1 MPDIRITLS
10 CGDYDRTRPLID
22 RTIPTPGL
30 DLTVLPLPSAERH
43 KRFVRNLE
51 FDVCE
56 LQIAQYLGLKSR
68 GVPITAI
75 PVFPHRRFNHSCVM
89 VRMDS
94 DIWRPEDLRGRRV
107 GVHGHFNPIALW
119 IRGLLQH
126 EFKVPPSEIHWV
138 ADGSEDVSG
147 WSPPSWLRIERA
159 PAGRKM
165 QDLLK
170 AGEIDAQIL
179 SDSGPEASTI
189 NKVVRRLW
197 PHYREVEV
205 DYYRRTGIFPIRHLV
220 AVRDEV
226 LRLNSGI
233 ASHLVRAFEDAKQQ
247 AYRYWSDH
255 RRSSLAWFG
264 AEQEEERALL
274 GPDPWP
280 YSVEKNRIVLET
292 LLDYAFEQGLTE
304 RRLDIEEI
312 FTPGG
317 RDELGKSR

>member
-1 MPDIRITLS
+1 MPETRLTLS

-22 RTIPTPGL
+22 GTVATPGL
-30 DLTVLPLPSAERH
+30 NLTVIPLPSAERH
-43 KRFVRNLE
+43 SRFVRNLE

-68 GVPITAI
+68 GAPITAI

-89 VRMDS
+89 VRIDS
-94 DIWRPEDLRGRRV
+94 NILRPEDLRGRRI

-126 EFKVPPSEIHWV
+126 EFNLPPSEIQWV
-138 ADGSEDVSG
+138 ADGSEDVPG
-147 WSPPSWLRIERA
+147 WSPPSWLRIEHA

-170 AGEIDAQIL
+170 AGELDAQIL
-179 SDSGPEASTI
+179 SDSGADASTI
-189 NKVVRRLW
+189 NKIVRRLW
-197 PHYREVEV
+197 PNYREVEM

-220 AVRDEV
+220 VVKDEV
-226 LRLNSGI
+226 LEHDEEV
-233 ASHLVRAFEDAKQQ
+233 ASQLVRAFEDAKQQ
-247 AYRYWSDH
+247 AYKYWADH

-280 YSVEKNRIVLET
+280 YSVKENRLVLET
-292 LLDYAFEQGLTE
+292 LLGYAFEQQLTE
-304 RRLDIEEI
+304 RRLDINEI
-312 FTPGG
+312 FAAGI
-317 RDELGKSR
+317 

>member
-1 MPDIRITLS
+1 MADTRLTLA

-22 RTIPTPGL
+22 GRVVTPGL
-30 DLTVLPLPSAERH
+30 DLQIIPLPSGERH

-68 GVPITAI
+68 GAPITAI

-89 VRMDS
+89 VRADS
-94 DIWRPEDLRGRRV
+94 NIQRPEDLRGRRV

-119 IRGLLQH
+119 VRGLLQH
-126 EFKVPPSEIHWV
+126 EFDLPPSEIHWV
-138 ADGSEDVSG
+138 ADGTEDVPG
-147 WSPPSWLRIERA
+147 WSPPSWLKMERA

-170 AGEIDAQIL
+170 TGEIDAQIL
-179 SDSGPEASTI
+179 SDSGADAATM

-197 PHYREVEV
+197 PNYREVEA
-205 DYYRRTGIFPIRHLV
+205 DYFRRTGIFPIRHLIV
-220 AVRDEV
+220 VKNEALQRHPNMAV
-226 LRLNSGI
+226 L
-233 ASHLVRAFEDAKQQ
+233 LVRAFEDAKQQ

-274 GPDPWP
+274 GADPWP
-280 YSVEKNRIVLET
+280 YSIAGNEVVLET
-292 LLDYAFEQGLTE
+292 LLDYAFEQCLTE
-304 RRLDIEEI
+304 RRLGIADI
-312 FTPGG
+312 FTKT
-317 RDELGKSR
+317 RLE

>member
-1 MPDIRITLS
+1 MPDLKLTLS

-22 RTIPTPGL
+22 GAVSSPGL
-30 DLTVLPLPSAERH
+30 ELKIIPLPSAERH
-43 KRFVRNLE
+43 SRFVRNWE

-56 LQIAQYLGLKSR
+56 LQVAQYLGLKSR
-68 GVPITAI
+68 GAPITAI

-89 VRMDS
+89 VRLDS
-94 DIWRPEDLRGRRV
+94 DISRPQDLRGRRV

-126 EFKVPPSEIHWV
+126 EFDLPPSEIYWV
-138 ADGSEDVSG
+138 ADGAEEIVG
-147 WSPPSWLRIERA
+147 WSPPAWLRIEHT

-170 AGEIDAQIL
+170 QGELDAQIL
-179 SDSGPEASTI
+179 SDSGTDVAAI

-197 PHYREVEV
+197 PNYREVEI

-220 AVRDEV
+220 VVKDEV
-226 LRLNSGI
+226 LRRDSQIG
-233 ASHLVRAFEDAKQQ
+233 ARLVQVFEDSKQQ
-247 AYRYWSDH
+247 AYRYWADH

-274 GPDPWP
+274 GADPWP
-280 YSVEKNRIVLET
+280 YTMEGNRTALET
-292 LLDYAFEQGLTE
+292 LLDYAFEQRLTE
-304 RRLDIEEI
+304 RRLEI
-312 FTPGG
+312 DELFTPGT
-317 RDELGKSR
+317 

>member
-1 MPDIRITLS
+1 MPDTRLTLS

-22 RTIPTPGL
+22 RTIAIPGL
-30 DLTVLPLPSAERH
+30 DLTVIPLPSAERH
-43 KRFVRNLE
+43 TRFVRNLE

-68 GVPITAI
+68 GAPITAV

-89 VRMDS
+89 VRIDS
-94 DIWRPEDLRGRRV
+94 NISRPEELRGRRV

-119 IRGLLQH
+119 VRGLLQH
-126 EFKVPPSEIHWV
+126 EFNLPPSEIQWV
-138 ADGSEDVSG
+138 ADGSEDVPG

-170 AGEIDAQIL
+170 AGELDAQIL
-179 SDSGPEASTI
+179 SDSGTDASTI
-189 NKVVRRLW
+189 NKIVRRLW
-197 PHYREVEV
+197 PNYREVEV

-220 AVRDEV
+220 VLKDEV
-226 LRLNSGI
+226 LEHDGEV
-233 ASHLVRAFEDAKQQ
+233 AAQLVRAFEDAKQQ
-247 AYRYWSDH
+247 AYKYWADH

-280 YSVEKNRIVLET
+280 YSLEKNRLVIET
-292 LLDYAFEQGLTE
+292 LLDYAFEQRLTE
-304 RRLDIEEI
+304 RRLDIKEI
-312 FTPGG
+312 FAAGT
-317 RDELGKSR
+317 

>member
-1 MPDIRITLS
+1 MPDTRLTLS
-10 CGDYDRTRPLID
+10 CGDYDRTRPLIE
-22 RTIPTPGL
+22 RTVATPGL
-30 DLTVLPLPSAERH
+30 DLTVIPLPSAERH
-43 KRFVRNLE
+43 TRFARDLE

-68 GVPITAI
+68 GAPITAI

-89 VRMDS
+89 VRIDS
-94 DIWRPEDLRGRRV
+94 NISRPEDLRGRRV

-126 EFKVPPSEIHWV
+126 EFNLPPSEIQWV
-138 ADGSEDVSG
+138 ADGSEDVPG

-170 AGEIDAQIL
+170 ASELDAQIL
-179 SDSGPEASTI
+179 SDSGTDASTI

-197 PHYREVEV
+197 PNYREVES

-220 AVRDEV
+220 VVKDEV
-226 LRLNSGI
+226 LERDGEM
-233 ASHLVRAFEDAKQQ
+233 ASQLVRAFEDAKQQ
-247 AYRYWSDH
+247 SYKYWADH

-280 YSVEKNRIVLET
+280 YSVEKNHVALET
-292 LLDYAFEQGLTE
+292 LLDYAFEQRLTE
-304 RRLDIEEI
+304 RRLDIKEI
-312 FTPGG
+312 FAPGT
-317 RDELGKSR
+317 

>member
-1 MPDIRITLS
+1 MQNFMSNIHLTLS

-22 RTIPTPGL
+22 GTVAIPGL
-30 DLTVLPLPSAERH
+30 QLKVVPLPSAERH
-43 KRFVRNLE
+43 RRFIRNLE

-56 LQIAQYLGLKSR
+56 LQVAQYLGLKSR
-68 GVPITAI
+68 GAAITAI

-94 DIWRPEDLRGRRV
+94 DISRPEDLRGRRV

-126 EFKVPPSEIHWV
+126 EFDLPPGEIQWV
-138 ADGSEDVSG
+138 ADGAEDVHG
-147 WSPPSWLRIERA
+147 WSPPSWLRIARA

-170 AGEIDAQIL
+170 AGELDAQIL
-179 SDSGPEASTI
+179 SDSGADASTI

-197 PHYREVEV
+197 PNYREVET
-205 DYYRRTGIFPIRHLV
+205 DYYRRTGIFPIRHLIV
-220 AVRDEV
+220 VKDEV
-226 LRLNSGI
+226 LQQDPAVATL
-233 ASHLVRAFEDAKQQ
+233 LVNIFEDAKQQ
-247 AYRYWSDH
+247 AYAYWSDH

-280 YSVEKNRIVLET
+280 YSIEKNRVVIET
-292 LLDYAFEQGLTE
+292 LLDYAVEQRLTE
-304 RRLDIEEI
+304 RRLKIEEI
-312 FTPGG
+312 FAAG
-317 RDELGKSR
+317 S

>member
-1 MPDIRITLS
+1 MTNFQLTLS

-22 RTIPTPGL
+22 GTVPTP
-30 DLTVLPLPSAERH
+30 DLNLHIIPLPSGERH
-43 KRFVRNLE
+43 TRFIRNLE

-68 GVPITAI
+68 GAPITAI

-89 VRMDS
+89 VRLDS
-94 DIWRPEDLRGRRV
+94 DIARPQDLRGRRV

-126 EFKVPPSEIHWV
+126 EFDLPPSEIHWV
-138 ADGSEDVSG
+138 ADGAEDVAG

-170 AGEIDAQIL
+170 AGELDAQIL
-179 SDSGPEASTI
+179 SDSGADASTI

-197 PHYREVEV
+197 PNYREVEV

-220 AVRDEV
+220 VVKEEV
-226 LRLNSGI
+226 LQRDPDV
-233 ASHLVRAFEDAKQQ
+233 AVHLVRAFEDAKQQ
-247 AYRYWSDH
+247 AYKYWADH

-280 YSVEKNRIVLET
+280 YSVDKNQVVLET

-304 RRLDIEEI
+304 RRLDIQEI
-312 FTPGG
+312 FTPTVMA
-317 RDELGKSR
+317 

>member
-1 MPDIRITLS
+1 MPDTRLTLS

-22 RTIPTPGL
+22 GTVATPGF
-30 DLTVLPLPSAERH
+30 DLTVIPLPSAERH
-43 KRFVRNLE
+43 TRFVRNLE

-68 GVPITAI
+68 GAPITAI

-94 DIWRPEDLRGRRV
+94 DILGPQDLRGRRV

-119 IRGLLQH
+119 IRGVLQH
-126 EFKVPPSEIHWV
+126 DFNLPPSEIHWV
-138 ADGSEDVSG
+138 ADGSEDVPG

-170 AGEIDAQIL
+170 AGELDAQIL
-179 SDSGPEASTI
+179 SDSGAEASTI

-197 PHYREVEV
+197 PNYREVET

-220 AVRDEV
+220 VVKDEV
-226 LRLNSGI
+226 LRRDGDL
-233 ASHLVRAFEDAKQQ
+233 AARLVRAFEDAKQQ
-247 AYRYWSDH
+247 AYKYWADH

-280 YSVEKNRIVLET
+280 YSVEKNRVVIDT
-292 LLDYAFEQGLTE
+292 LLDYAFEQRLTE
-304 RRLDIEEI
+304 RRLDIKEI
-312 FTPGG
+312 FAAGA
-317 RDELGKSR
+317 

>member
-1 MPDIRITLS
+1 MPGTRLTLS

-22 RTIPTPGL
+22 RTVATPRL
-30 DLTVLPLPSAERH
+30 DLTVIPLPSAERH
-43 KRFVRNLE
+43 TRFVRNLE

-56 LQIAQYLGLKSR
+56 LQVAQYLGLKSR
-68 GVPITAI
+68 GAPITAI

-94 DIWRPEDLRGRRV
+94 NIRRPEDLRGRRI

-126 EFKVPPSEIHWV
+126 EFNLPPSEIHWV
-138 ADGSEDVSG
+138 ADGSEDVPG

-170 AGEIDAQIL
+170 AGELDAQIL
-179 SDSGPEASTI
+179 SDSGADASTI
-189 NKVVRRLW
+189 NKIVRRLW
-197 PHYREVEV
+197 PNYREVET

-220 AVRDEV
+220 VVKNEV
-226 LRLNSGI
+226 LERDGEV
-233 ASHLVRAFEDAKQQ
+233 ASQLVRAFEDAKQQ
-247 AYRYWSDH
+247 AYKYWADH

-280 YSVEKNRIVLET
+280 YSVEKNRVVLET
-292 LLDYAFEQGLTE
+292 LLDYAFEQRLTD
-304 RRLDIEEI
+304 RRLEINEI
-312 FTPGG
+312 FATGI
-317 RDELGKSR
+317 

>member
-1 MPDIRITLS
+1 MPDTRLILS

-22 RTIPTPGL
+22 GTVATPGL
-30 DLTVLPLPSAERH
+30 DLTVIPLPSAERH
-43 KRFVRNLE
+43 TRFVRNLE

-68 GVPITAI
+68 GAPITAI

-94 DIWRPEDLRGRRV
+94 NILRPEDLRGRRV
-107 GVHGHFNPIALW
+107 GIHGHFNPIALW

-126 EFKVPPSEIHWV
+126 EFNLPPSEIQWV
-138 ADGSEDVSG
+138 ADGSEDVPG
-147 WSPPSWLRIERA
+147 WSPPFWLRIERA

-170 AGEIDAQIL
+170 AGELDAQIL
-179 SDSGPEASTI
+179 SDSGADASTI

-197 PHYREVEV
+197 PNYREVEV

-220 AVRDEV
+220 VVKDEV
-226 LRLNSGI
+226 LEHDGDV
-233 ASHLVRAFEDAKQQ
+233 ATQLVRAFEDAKQH
-247 AYRYWSDH
+247 AYKYWADH

-280 YSVEKNRIVLET
+280 YSVEKNRVVIET
-292 LLDYAFEQGLTE
+292 LLDYAFEQRLTE
-304 RRLDIEEI
+304 RRLEINEI
-312 FTPGG
+312 FAPGT
-317 RDELGKSR
+317 

>member
-1 MPDIRITLS
+1 MPDTRLTLS

-22 RTIPTPGL
+22 GTVATPGL
-30 DLTVLPLPSAERH
+30 DLTVIPLPSAERH
-43 KRFVRNLE
+43 TRFARNLE

-68 GVPITAI
+68 GAPITAI

-94 DIWRPEDLRGRRV
+94 DILRPEDLRGRRI

-126 EFKVPPSEIHWV
+126 EFHLPPSDIHWV
-138 ADGSEDVSG
+138 PDGSEDVPG

-170 AGEIDAQIL
+170 AGELDAQIL
-179 SDSGPEASTI
+179 SDSGADASTI

-197 PHYREVEV
+197 PNYREVEV

-220 AVRDEV
+220 VVKDEV
-226 LRLNSGI
+226 LERDGEV
-233 ASHLVRAFEDAKQQ
+233 ASQLVRAFEDAKQQ
-247 AYRYWSDH
+247 AYKYWADH

-274 GPDPWP
+274 GSDPWP
-280 YSVEKNRIVLET
+280 YSVEKNRVVIDT
-292 LLDYAFEQGLTE
+292 LLDYAFEQRLTE
-304 RRLDIEEI
+304 RRLDINEI
-312 FTPGG
+312 FATGT
-317 RDELGKSR
+317 

>member
-1 MPDIRITLS
+1 MADVRITLS

-22 RTIPTPGL
+22 RTIATPGL
-30 DLTVLPLPSAERH
+30 DLTVVPLPSAERH
-43 KRFVRNLE
+43 QRFVRSLE
-51 FDVCE
+51 FDACE

-89 VRMDS
+89 VRLDS
-94 DIWRPEDLRGRRV
+94 DITRPEDLRGRRI
-107 GVHGHFNPIALW
+107 GVHAHFNPIALW

-126 EFKVPPSEIHWV
+126 EFNVPPSEIHWV
-138 ADGSEDVSG
+138 ADGSEDVPG

-159 PAGRKM
+159 PPGQKM
-165 QDLLK
+165 QGLLQ

-179 SDSGPEASTI
+179 SDSAEASTI
-189 NKVVRRLW
+189 NKIVRRLW
-197 PHYREVEV
+197 PNYREVEV
-205 DYYRRTGIFPIRHLV
+205 AYYRRTGIFPIRHLV
-220 AVRDEV
+220 AVKDEV
-226 LRLNSGI
+226 LHRNRDI
-233 ASHLVRAFEDAKQQ
+233 ASHLVQAFEDAKQQ

-280 YSVEKNRIVLET
+280 YSVERNRVALET

-304 RRLDIEEI
+304 RRLDIEEM
-312 FTPGG
+312 FTPSAG
-317 RDELGKSR
+317 RDDTIES

>member
-1 MPDIRITLS
+1 MPDTRLTMS

-22 RTIPTPGL
+22 RTVATPGL
-30 DLTVLPLPSAERH
+30 DLTVIPLPSAERH
-43 KRFVRNLE
+43 TRFVRNLE

-68 GVPITAI
+68 GAPITAI

-94 DIWRPEDLRGRRV
+94 DVRGPEDLRGRRI

-126 EFKVPPSEIHWV
+126 EFNLPPGEIHWV
-138 ADGSEDVSG
+138 ADGSEDVPG

-170 AGEIDAQIL
+170 AGELDAQIL
-179 SDSGPEASTI
+179 SDSGADASNI

-197 PHYREVEV
+197 PNYREVEV

-220 AVRDEV
+220 VVKNEV
-226 LRLNSGI
+226 LERDGEV
-233 ASHLVRAFEDAKQQ
+233 ASQLVRAFEDAKQQ
-247 AYRYWSDH
+247 AYKYWADH

-280 YSVEKNRIVLET
+280 YSVEQNRVVLET
-292 LLDYAFEQGLTE
+292 LLDYAFEQRLTE
-304 RRLDIEEI
+304 RRLDIREI
-312 FTPGG
+312 FAPGA
-317 RDELGKSR
+317 

>member
-1 MPDIRITLS
+1 MPDTRLTLS

-22 RTIPTPGL
+22 GTVATPGL
-30 DLTVLPLPSAERH
+30 DLTVIPLPSAERH
-43 KRFVRNLE
+43 TRFVRNLE

-68 GVPITAI
+68 GAPITAI
-75 PVFPHRRFNHSCVM
+75 PVFPHRRFNHSCLM
-89 VRMDS
+89 VRIDS
-94 DIWRPEDLRGRRV
+94 NILRPEDLRGRRV

-126 EFKVPPSEIHWV
+126 EFNLPPSEIHWV
-138 ADGSEDVSG
+138 ADGSEDVPG

-159 PAGRKM
+159 PADRKM

-170 AGEIDAQIL
+170 AGELDAQIL
-179 SDSGPEASTI
+179 SDSGAEVSTI
-189 NKVVRRLW
+189 NQTVRRLW
-197 PHYREVEV
+197 PNYREVEA

-220 AVRDEV
+220 VVKDEV
-226 LRLNSGI
+226 LERDRKV
-233 ASHLVRAFEDAKQQ
+233 ASQLVRAFEDAKQQ
-247 AYRYWSDH
+247 AYKYWADH

-280 YSVEKNRIVLET
+280 YSVEQNRVVLDT
-292 LLDYAFEQGLTE
+292 LLDYAFEQRLTE
-304 RRLDIEEI
+304 RRLAINEI
-312 FTPGG
+312 FATGT
-317 RDELGKSR
+317 

>member
-1 MPDIRITLS
+1 MTNLQITLS

-22 RTIPTPGL
+22 GTVPTPGL
-30 DLTVLPLPSAERH
+30 NLKIIPLPSGERH
-43 KRFVRNLE
+43 TRFIRNFE

-68 GVPITAI
+68 RAPITAI

-89 VRMDS
+89 VRIDS
-94 DIWRPEDLRGRRV
+94 AIARPQDLRGRRV

-126 EFKVPPSEIHWV
+126 EFNLPPSEIHWV
-138 ADGSEDVSG
+138 ADGPEDVSG

-165 QDLLK
+165 QELLK
-170 AGEIDAQIL
+170 AGELDAQIL
-179 SDSGPEASTI
+179 SDSGTDASTI

-197 PHYREVEV
+197 PNYREVEV

-220 AVRDEV
+220 VVKEAVLQREPDV
-226 LRLNSGI
+226 
-233 ASHLVRAFEDAKQQ
+233 AVQLVRAFEDAKQQ
-247 AYRYWSDH
+247 AYKYWADH

-280 YSVEKNRIVLET
+280 YSVDKNRVVLET
-292 LLDYAFEQGLTE
+292 LLDYAYEQGLTE
-304 RRLDIEEI
+304 RRLDIKEI
-312 FTPGG
+312 FAPTTVA
-317 RDELGKSR
+317 

>member
-1 MPDIRITLS
+1 MPDTRLTLS

-22 RTIPTPGL
+22 GIVATPGL
-30 DLTVLPLPSAERH
+30 DLTVIPLPSAERH
-43 KRFVRNLE
+43 TRFVRNLE

-68 GVPITAI
+68 GAPITAI
-75 PVFPHRRFNHSCVM
+75 PVFPHRRFNHSCIM
-89 VRMDS
+89 VRIDS
-94 DIWRPEDLRGRRV
+94 NILRPEDLRGRRV

-119 IRGLLQH
+119 VRGLLQH
-126 EFKVPPSEIHWV
+126 EFNLPPSEITWV
-138 ADGSEDVSG
+138 ADGSEDVPG

-170 AGEIDAQIL
+170 AGELDAQIL
-179 SDSGPEASTI
+179 SDSGAEASTI

-197 PHYREVEV
+197 PNYREVET

-220 AVRDEV
+220 VVKNEV
-226 LRLNSGI
+226 LERDGEV
-233 ASHLVRAFEDAKQQ
+233 ASQLVRAFEDAKQQ
-247 AYRYWSDH
+247 AYKYWADH

-280 YSVEKNRIVLET
+280 YSVEKNRVVIDT
-292 LLDYAFEQGLTE
+292 LLDYAFEQRLTE
-304 RRLDIEEI
+304 RRLDIKEI
-312 FTPGG
+312 FAAGA
-317 RDELGKSR
+317 

>member
-1 MPDIRITLS
+1 MADVRITLS

-22 RTIPTPGL
+22 RTIPTAGL
-30 DLTVLPLPSAERH
+30 DLTVIPLPSAERH
-43 KRFVRNLE
+43 KRFVRTLE
-51 FDVCE
+51 FDACE
-56 LQIAQYLGLKSR
+56 LQVAQYLGLKSR

-89 VRMDS
+89 VGLDS
-94 DIWRPEDLRGRRV
+94 NITRPEDLRGRRI
-107 GVHGHFNPIALW
+107 GVHAHFNPIALW

-126 EFKVPPSEIHWV
+126 EFDVPPSEIHWV
-138 ADGSEDVSG
+138 ADGSEDVPG

-159 PAGRKM
+159 PPGQTM

-179 SDSGPEASTI
+179 SDSAEASTI

-197 PHYREVEV
+197 PNYREVEV

-220 AVRDEV
+220 VLKDEV
-226 LRLNSGI
+226 LHRNPDI
-233 ASHLVRAFEDAKQQ
+233 ASDLVQAFEDAKQQ
-247 AYRYWSDH
+247 AYGYWSDH

-264 AEQEEERALL
+264 AEQEEERSLL

-280 YSVEKNRIVLET
+280 YSVDKNRIALET

-304 RRLDIEEI
+304 RRLDIEEM
-312 FTPGG
+312 FTPGTIQ
-317 RDELGKSR
+317 